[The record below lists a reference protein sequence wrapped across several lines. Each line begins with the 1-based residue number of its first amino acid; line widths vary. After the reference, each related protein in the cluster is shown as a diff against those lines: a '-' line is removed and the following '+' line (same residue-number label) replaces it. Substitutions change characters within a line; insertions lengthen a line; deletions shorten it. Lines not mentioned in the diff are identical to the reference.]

1 MPVESSRARSRA
13 TRISTRLSW
22 RCRAAA
28 YRSPLKSQ
36 PRSTPSLDL
45 ILVRK
50 LGVPAEPELAMGAVV
65 DGAAPI
71 VVRNDDVIRIADVGE
86 AEFNAARD
94 AELAEIERRRRRY
107 LGDRERADV
116 AGRTAIVIDD
126 GIATGATIRAALR
139 ATRMRKPKKLVVA
152 VPVAPTESLEELRG
166 EADDIVCVERHE
178 CFGAIGAY
186 YADFRQVSDEE
197 VIETLKR
204 FAPAKSPAAVRQR
217 S

>member
-1 MPVESSRARSRA
+1 MPFLDRSDAGRKLA
-13 TRISTRLSW
+13 GALAGYKAQHPVVLALPRGGVPVAAEV
-22 RCRAAA
+22 AAA
-28 YRSPLKSQ
+28 LDA
-36 PRSTPSLDL
+36 SLDL

-65 DGAAPI
+65 DDAAPI

-139 ATRMRKPKKLVVA
+139 ATRMRKPRKLVVT
-152 VPVAPTESLEELRG
+152 VPVAPTDSRNC
-166 EADDIVCVERHE
+166 AARPTT
-178 CFGAIGAY
+178 
-186 YADFRQVSDEE
+186 S
-197 VIETLKR
+197 
-204 FAPAKSPAAVRQR
+204 FASNGTNASAPSALITRISSRCRMRK
-217 S
+217 

>member
-1 MPVESSRARSRA
+1 
-13 TRISTRLSW
+13 
-22 RCRAAA
+22 
-28 YRSPLKSQ
+28 
-36 PRSTPSLDL
+36 
-45 ILVRK
+45 LVRK

-152 VPVAPTESLEELRG
+152 VPVAPTESRVELRG
-166 EADDIVCVERHE
+166 EADDIVCVEWHK

-186 YADFRQVSDEE
+186 YADFQQVSDQE

-204 FAPAKSPAAVRQR
+204 FAPAKSPTAVRQR